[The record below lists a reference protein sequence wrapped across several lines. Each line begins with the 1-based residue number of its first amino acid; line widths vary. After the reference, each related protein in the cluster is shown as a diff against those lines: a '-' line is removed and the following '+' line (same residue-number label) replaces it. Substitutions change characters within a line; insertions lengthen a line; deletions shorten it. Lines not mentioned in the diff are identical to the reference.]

1 MKTVFQLMHEESQ
14 KAAALRRLNQADWT
28 YPADGAW
35 KYTEP
40 VTAQALD
47 KVDAIRDQALA
58 LEWSEAR
65 LYQNRGRSR
74 FPCGHDYGLVC
85 FLDGD
90 QSVGSITTAFVELI
104 HRTQQPS
111 RGSFY
116 FAIEG
121 SNSTDRN
128 QRWESQRCACG
139 KTSATG

>member
-58 LEWSEAR
+58 LES
-65 LYQNRGRSR
+65 
-74 FPCGHDYGLVC
+74 LVAA
-85 FLDGD
+85 LSVRYKGGD
-90 QSVGSITTAFVELI
+90 D
-104 HRTQQPS
+104 RQP
-111 RGSFY
+111 RR
-116 FAIEG
+116 A
-121 SNSTDRN
+121 
-128 QRWESQRCACG
+128 A
-139 KTSATG
+139 